1 MKERDLL
8 TKYGSQE
15 KVDKLKELNSRGM
28 WEWDSDFPN
37 DPEDLGSAKN
47 SNVFNVEIYVLLA
60 SCLSSKFC
68 NIARS
73 TIIIFSKP
81 AVQSEMQCSGDLLVR
96 GHGKKDYL

>member
-15 KVDKLKELNSRGM
+15 KVDKLKELLNSRGM

-60 SCLSSKFC
+60 SCSLSS
-68 NIARS
+68 A
-73 TIIIFSKP
+73 T
-81 AVQSEMQCSGDLLVR
+81 
-96 GHGKKDYL
+96 